1 MRATTRAAEYGQGM
15 TEASKRVR
23 EHALTLG
30 SQGRAVCACS
40 RLVVRVAL
48 TPLPAADSCGKGEH
62 EEKDSKSAARHDND
76 LSVFLSSG
84 TRAVVIGNNGEQ
96 DRTTSGGRTRARE

>member
-84 TRAVVIGNNGEQ
+84 TRGVIGNNGEQ